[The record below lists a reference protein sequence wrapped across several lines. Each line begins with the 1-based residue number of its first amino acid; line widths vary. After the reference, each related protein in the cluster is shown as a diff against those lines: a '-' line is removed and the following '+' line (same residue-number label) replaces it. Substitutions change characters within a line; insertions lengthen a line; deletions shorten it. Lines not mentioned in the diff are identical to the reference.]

1 MNPDARL
8 RARRVAR
15 WVRQAPGYAPISAG
29 VLDRVRSNELM
40 VDVIGRLIGDT
51 HALGASLNPLATT
64 RDAEA
69 RKGLGHVGSW
79 PVVAVVVGPV
89 GPEAT
94 TRLVAQLVE
103 LQRRL
108 GGFRPL
114 LVLSEPETAAA
125 RAAGLPFEILPPHLG
140 DGADDTTWRA
150 VRARRL
156 VSITDHYSTWLL
168 LEAQTD
174 RLRPEDVELLE
185 ALPAYLEL
193 QTRRREDDLR
203 RRL

>member
-1 MNPDARL
+1 MNPAARL
-8 RARRVAR
+8 RARRLAR
-15 WVRQAPGYAPISAG
+15 WMRRAPGYARFSAAG
-29 VLDRVRSNELM
+29 LDRVRSNELM

-51 HALGASLNPLATT
+51 HALGASLNPLVTT

-69 RKGLGHVGSW
+69 RKGLGHLGSW

-89 GPEAT
+89 GPGAT
-94 TRLVAQLVE
+94 TRLVEQLVE

-125 RAAGLPFEILPPHLG
+125 RAAGLPFEILPPCP
-140 DGADDTTWRA
+140 DDAADDTAWRA

-168 LEAQTD
+168 IEAQAD

-185 ALPAYLEL
+185 VLPAYLEL
-193 QTRRREDDLR
+193 QQRRREDYLR